1 MVEVE
6 LSSKDYEHIQHWYSL
21 AFAKMA
27 VDKITKNDTKL
38 LNKLEIMYE
47 AQLLEEKETE

>member
-6 LSSKDYEHIQHWYSL
+6 LTSKDYEKIQNWYSL

-27 VDKITKNDTKL
+27 VDKISKADLKLCVVLTKKHYQWSIIIL
-38 LNKLEIMYE
+38 CHK
-47 AQLLEEKETE
+47 

>member
-6 LSSKDYEHIQHWYSL
+6 LSSKDYEKIQNWYSL

-27 VDKITKNDTKL
+27 VDKISKADLKL
-38 LNKLEIMYE
+38 LSKLEIMYE
-47 AQLLEEKETE
+47 ARIIEEKEEE